1 MAKIVEMKVDNSEE
15 LMEAIKN
22 IVKVIGKEPEI
33 DEDTTKKILDA
44 SIDYNEE
51 TGYVLLP
58 SKKCACH
65 LKIVELETLDLVST
79 ISRESENI
87 AEVLEIYGLKYDHA
101 KFLEEVAKSQSLQ
114 YPARINSMEYA
125 FLLANAYSTFEM
137 TENGL
142 VVTTLLKD
150 GSSHV
155 NVSVPGTF
163 SDMKLGI
170 KGKTFDMLECF
181 TKHYLDKDMPDY
193 LKNVLKAQSL
203 DEIVV
208 Q

>member
-1 MAKIVEMKVDNSEE
+1 MTKVVEMKVGNSEE
-15 LMEAIKN
+15 LMEAIKS

-33 DEDTTKKILDA
+33 DEDAMRKMLDA

-58 SKKCACH
+58 SKKCTCH

-87 AEVLEIYGLKYDHA
+87 AEVLEVYGLKYNHA
-101 KFLEEVAKSQSLQ
+101 EFLEEMAKKQSLE
-114 YPARINSMEYA
+114 YPDKINSVEYA

-150 GSSHV
+150 GSFHV
-155 NVSVPGTF
+155 NVSIPGTF
-163 SDMKLGI
+163 SDMKPGI
-170 KGKTFDMLECF
+170 KGRTFDMLECF
-181 TKHYLDKDMPDY
+181 TKHYLDKDIPDY